1 MCVWLYWWPCIQ
13 QHVPKVK
20 WLTKFFQ
27 EQVVKIYFEDAMNF
41 GSDGGNKSLHFSTN
55 KDWTIYV
62 ANTVNGSRWC
72 TVSEQADRLVIF
84 RYRYMWRLMKVMM
97 TGMWC

>member
-1 MCVWLYWWPCIQ
+1 
-13 QHVPKVK
+13 
-20 WLTKFFQ
+20 
-27 EQVVKIYFEDAMNF
+27 MNF

-62 ANTVNGSRWC
+62 ANTVMVVVGVLYRR
-72 TVSEQADRLVIF
+72 QADRLVIF